1 MTPFT
6 IQTSFTFVPVTLREM
21 HESLAKIDKVTP
33 HIMWC
38 QYGIGILGLC
48 CIVSEEFD
56 YKLKHCFGLQKYN
69 IRDIIPNNFHTM
81 PSRHRLCNIQCKT
94 AVLNFSPF
102 NMAHLFATMLEKS
115 PKGQQ
120 LLFPR
125 VH

>member
-1 MTPFT
+1 MTLFT
-6 IQTSFTFVPVTLREM
+6 KQTSFMFAPVTLREM
-21 HESLAKIDKVTP
+21 HESLPKKDEVTQ
-33 HIMWC
+33 IMWRK
-38 QYGIGILGLC
+38 YGIGILGLC
-48 CIVSEEFD
+48 RIVSEEFD
-56 YKLKHCFGLQKYN
+56 YKLKRCFGLQKYN
-69 IRDIIPNNFHTM
+69 IRDIIPNNFHTV